1 MVYYDNICNTIIK
14 SPGQI
19 RSKPGVTVPRC
30 TSHCLASI
38 EKTVFE
44 HASEHQR
51 NETSQFCEY
60 TASTQLRTSYK
71 NRKPNGLVKKDS
83 MRKKLSKI
91 LLTDV
96 AEQIKPVYETNCSRK
111 KNFDHRITT
120 SVPKK
125 FFASEKSCFSQK
137 TRTSRLGTKQVE
149 KVYRRI
155 PPHLTYIGILLTR
168 ELHA

>member
-1 MVYYDNICNTIIK
+1 LATVVYHDNICNTIIK

-38 EKTVFE
+38 KTNVFE

-51 NETSQFCEY
+51 NETSQFCEH
-60 TASTQLRTSYK
+60 TASTQLRIFYK
-71 NRKPNGLVKKDS
+71 TENQMDWLKKNL
-83 MRKKLSKI
+83 MRKNCQKI

-111 KNFDHRITT
+111 KNFDRRITT

-125 FFASEKSCFSQK
+125 VFCIRKK
-137 TRTSRLGTKQVE
+137 VVSRKRQGQADLEQNKLKRYTGE
-149 KVYRRI
+149 FLPI
-155 PPHLTYIGILLTR
+155 
-168 ELHA
+168 